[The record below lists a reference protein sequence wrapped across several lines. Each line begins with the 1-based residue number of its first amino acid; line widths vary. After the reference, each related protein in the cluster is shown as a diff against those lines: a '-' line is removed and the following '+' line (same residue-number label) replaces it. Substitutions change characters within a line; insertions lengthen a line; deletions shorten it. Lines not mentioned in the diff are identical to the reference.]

1 MSWIAFLNGILLIIA
16 LTTDS
21 FVVSFSYGIQN
32 VRISGKI
39 ILIMNLVMSLFLAG
53 GIWAGSAMEG
63 IFPRNFAMTGGALV
77 LLGTG
82 GYRMLRFFLPGKAKK
97 EQEVRKLDY
106 FQGILLAVLLSLDGV
121 AAGVGTGL
129 VQARAGFLIPGVF
142 LGGVLMMRTGW
153 KAGNHFQYIFQKDI
167 SWISGICLI
176 VLGVGTLCKL

>member
-1 MSWIAFLNGILLIIA
+1 
-16 LTTDS
+16 
-21 FVVSFSYGIQN
+21 
-32 VRISGKI
+32 
-39 ILIMNLVMSLFLAG
+39 
-53 GIWAGSAMEG
+53 
-63 IFPRNFAMTGGALV
+63 
-77 LLGTG
+77 
-82 GYRMLRFFLPGKAKK
+82 MLRFFLPGKSKK